1 MREFNVVPLSEF
13 VAQPDTPRWL
23 LKPFLP
29 GAGLFVL
36 SGDPGAGKTFV
47 ELDMVWRVA
56 AKGLKVVLIVGDTEN
71 REAYRARFR
80 ALAHHAGVALT
91 AVGIRHAPYDGDN
104 LPEVGTPDLILIDG
118 VPDLKGNDHIL
129 HHLRAI
135 APTLVVVRDAPEM
148 LNATAD
154 VHFKVFRRKDD
165 HLLKTVKFRDSGAR
179 PMQGFHLAPVA
190 DSAVVAWGA
199 VL

>member
-1 MREFNVVPLSEF
+1 MPEFKVLSLAEYL
-13 VAQPDTPRWL
+13 AQPDTPRWL

-47 ELDMVWRVA
+47 ALDMAWRVA
-56 AKGLKVVLIVGDTEN
+56 AKGLKVAIVLGDTEN

-80 ALAHHAGVALT
+80 ALAHHAGVALAT
-91 AVGIRHAPYDGDN
+91 VGIRLATYDGDN
-104 LPEVGTPDLILIDG
+104 LPAVGTPDLVLIDG

-129 HHLRAI
+129 QHLRGS

-154 VHFKVFRRKDD
+154 AHFKVFRRKDD